1 MRSDRKFYPTEF
13 KSILKKGFKER
24 GEFNLLQHESL
35 LMTVWQDTKAVS
47 ALATNSQPLAITQVE
62 RKQQNGE
69 KKLVN
74 CPQLIA
80 NYNQKMGGVDR
91 NDQLRQY
98 YCLNTRGYKAY
109 MYIFYFVTDVVI
121 TNTYLLQTFLSTSPF
136 KTIKDFRL
144 NLDHLLIG
152 SYCGRKCP
160 GCPSLCLPV
169 KKFFQHHFPQKHD
182 GSRHRCHYCYAFIN
196 KQRDTQCYCNDCSLY
211 LCHTGKSDDCFL
223 HYHTHHGPNE
233 N

>member
-1 MRSDRKFYPTEF
+1 
-13 KSILKKGFKER
+13 
-24 GEFNLLQHESL
+24 
-35 LMTVWQDTKAVS
+35 MTVWQDTKVVS
-47 ALATNSQPLAITQVE
+47 ALATNSQPLATTQVK
-62 RKQQNGE
+62 RKKQNGE

-80 NYNQKMGGVDR
+80 NYNQKMGGVDH

-98 YCLNTRGYKAY
+98 YCLNARGYKAY
-109 MYIFYFVTDVVI
+109 MYILYFVTDVVI
-121 TNTYLLQTFLSTSPF
+121 TNTYLLQTFLPTSSF
-136 KTIKDFRL
+136 KMIKDFCL
-144 NLDHLLIG
+144 NLGHLLIG
-152 SYCGRKCP
+152 LYCGRKRP

-169 KKFFQHHFPQKHD
+169 KKFCQQHFPQKHD
-182 GSRHRCHYCYAFIN
+182 GSRHRCHYCYAFLN
-196 KQRDTQCYCNDCSLY
+196 KQRDTEWYCSDCSLY